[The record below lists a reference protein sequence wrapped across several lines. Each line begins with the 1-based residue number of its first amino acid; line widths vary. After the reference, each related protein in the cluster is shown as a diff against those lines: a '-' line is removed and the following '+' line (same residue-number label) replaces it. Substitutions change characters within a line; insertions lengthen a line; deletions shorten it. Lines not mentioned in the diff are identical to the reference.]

1 MARRGSSIPKPLRSI
16 VGGAALIATVR
27 VVDVA
32 WRRVTGRPTP
42 VDSRAAEADEA
53 DARAGDA
60 AVVRD
65 RLVYALLLGGALRL
79 ARSLGL
85 PDDADAK
92 DRA

>member
-1 MARRGSSIPKPLRSI
+1 MSRRGSALPKPLRSI
-16 VGGAALIATVR
+16 VGGAALVAAVR
-27 VVDVA
+27 IVDVA
-32 WRRVTGRPTP
+32 WRRATGRPTP
-42 VDSRAAEADEA
+42 VDARAAEADP
-53 DARAGDA
+53 DTRAGEP

-92 DRA
+92 RGE